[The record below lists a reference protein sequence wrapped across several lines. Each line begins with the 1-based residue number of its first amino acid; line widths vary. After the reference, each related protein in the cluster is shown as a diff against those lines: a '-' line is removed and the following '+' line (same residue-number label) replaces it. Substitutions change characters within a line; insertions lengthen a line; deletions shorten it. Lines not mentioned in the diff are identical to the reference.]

1 MATFAV
7 PKRKKVQRLVKF
19 ICSMLLLMLAT
30 TMAERQETTEPQEA
44 MPKMHISCYTD
55 AKQSAT
61 ERTMAHLF
69 AERLAVPAYAMGEL
83 PGYLPT
89 YPKPKCLQG
98 NLRMGYNTSHLHEGT
113 SIHSQQTPIF
123 HHVIDY
129 YIYTLEH
136 ILL

>member
-55 AKQSAT
+55 AEQSAT

-69 AERLAVPAYAMGEL
+69 AERLAVPAYAMEEL
-83 PGYLPT
+83 SGYPPT

-113 SIHSQQTPIF
+113 GIHSQRTPIF